1 MFLRFRQ
8 EEADEEVEENVEEEK
23 VKGKEEG
30 EEVVWPAFCLAP
42 IIQR

>member
-1 MFLRFRQ
+1 MFLYFRQ

-23 VKGKEEG
+23 VEGKEEG